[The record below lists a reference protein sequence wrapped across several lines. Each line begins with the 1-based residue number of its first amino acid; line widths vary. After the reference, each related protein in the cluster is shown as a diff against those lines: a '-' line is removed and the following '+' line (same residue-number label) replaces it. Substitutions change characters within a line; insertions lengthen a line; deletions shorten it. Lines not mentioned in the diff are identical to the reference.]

1 MVLLFFLYYIPRK
14 QGQKMLRER
23 VEEAIGCHHQL
34 LDELEKK
41 EAWYRN
47 STGGQELNRRY
58 RYTIEI
64 LENILK
70 GEN

>member
-1 MVLLFFLYYIPRK
+1 
-14 QGQKMLRER
+14 MLRER
-23 VEEAIGCHHQL
+23 VEEAIGCHRQL

-41 EAWYRN
+41 EAWYRH
-47 STGGQELNRRY
+47 STGGQE
-58 RYTIEI
+58 